1 MKIKEVFKMVRRNIS
16 FYEIKK
22 KYYKSMNFSR
32 KEKFILWEGS
42 CFELFRDRKYGLLLI
57 QKVDVRLYF
66 L

>member
-1 MKIKEVFKMVRRNIS
+1 MVKRNIS
-16 FYEIKK
+16 FYWKK
-22 KYYKSMNFSR
+22 KRNYYKNMNFAQ

-42 CFELFRDRKYGLLLI
+42 CFELFADGKYDLLLI